1 MVELLMEM
9 KKHKTC
15 EWIFPSPVKQGEPR
29 NPSAVYHRFKL
40 ILERSGCKNIRFHD
54 LRHTFATMALENGMD
69 VKTLSDMIGHV
80 SAETT
85 LNIYSHITDTMRL
98 QAAVKIDREIGGKNA
113 EIPES
118 KNEPSQ
124 TVSSEIDGFVEPY
137 KPKMR
142 KSGTGCITMINEHLY
157 EGRYSPKINGK
168 RMARNVYAKTRE
180 ECERT
185 LAELIKTMKAEI
197 AELKKATL
205 KG

>member
-1 MVELLMEM
+1 
-9 KKHKTC
+9 
-15 EWIFPSPVKQGEPR
+15 
-29 NPSAVYHRFKL
+29 
-40 ILERSGCKNIRFHD
+40 
-54 LRHTFATMALENGMD
+54 MD

-98 QAAVKIDREIGGKNA
+98 QAAVKIDREIGWVDEA
-113 EIPES
+113 MPES

-124 TVSSEIDGFVEPY
+124 TVLSEIDGFVEPY
-137 KPKMR
+137 KPKIR
-142 KSGTGCITMINEHLY
+142 KSGTGCITMISEHLY

-168 RMARNVYAKTRE
+168 RMAKNVYAKTRE
-180 ECERT
+180 ECERK

-197 AELKKATL
+197 AELKKATK

>member
-1 MVELLMEM
+1 
-9 KKHKTC
+9 
-15 EWIFPSPVKQGEPR
+15 
-29 NPSAVYHRFKL
+29 
-40 ILERSGCKNIRFHD
+40 
-54 LRHTFATMALENGMD
+54 MALENGMD

-98 QAAVKIDREIGGKNA
+98 QAAVKIDREIGGVD
-113 EIPES
+113 ESIPES
-118 KNEPSQ
+118 KNEPPQ
-124 TVSSEIDGFVEPY
+124 TVSGEIDGFVEPY
-137 KPKMR
+137 KPKIR
-142 KSGTGCITMINEHLY
+142 KSGTGCVTMINEHLY

-180 ECERT
+180 ECEEK

-197 AELKKATL
+197 AELKKVTN

>member
-1 MVELLMEM
+1 
-9 KKHKTC
+9 
-15 EWIFPSPVKQGEPR
+15 
-29 NPSAVYHRFKL
+29 
-40 ILERSGCKNIRFHD
+40 
-54 LRHTFATMALENGMD
+54 MALENGMD

-113 EIPES
+113 KIPES
-118 KNEPSQ
+118 KNEPPK
-124 TVSSEIDGFVEPY
+124 TVLSEIDGFVEPY
-137 KPKMR
+137 KPKIR

-168 RMARNVYAKTRE
+168 RMAKNVYAKTRE
-180 ECERT
+180 ECEEK

-197 AELKKATL
+197 AELKKTTN

>member
-1 MVELLMEM
+1 MR
-9 KKHKTC
+9 KTF
-15 EWIFPSPVKQGEPR
+15 IKRKGQPR
-29 NPSAVYHRFKL
+29 NPSAVYHRFKI
-40 ILERSGCKNIRFHD
+40 ILERSGCKSIRFHD

-98 QAAVKIDREIGGKNA
+98 QAVVKINREIGGVD
-113 EIPES
+113 EPIPES
-118 KNEPSQ
+118 KNESSQ
-124 TVSSEIDGFVEPY
+124 TISSEFDGFVEPY
-137 KPKMR
+137 KPKIR
-142 KSGTGCITMINEHLY
+142 KSGTVCITMISEHLY

-180 ECERT
+180 ECEEK